1 MLQILSWEG
10 KDPKV
15 SGHFFKA
22 VVQAVLLSGVE
33 TWVLI
38 PRMERS
44 LISFQHRIAQRL
56 IRRQKRR
63 RGDGS

>member
-1 MLQILSWEG
+1 MLQILSREG

-22 VVQAVLLSGVE
+22 VVQSVLLSGVE
-33 TWVLI
+33 KT

-44 LISFQHRIAQRL
+44 MISFQHRIAQRL

-63 RGDGS
+63 RGGGGS